1 VAKDGGVKNGKWKVG
16 PEVNPT
22 DCGLVKIAART
33 LGPLAVHFGIGSQ
46 SEKISISHVGTGRRI
61 ASTSSEEA
69 AQQIAEALAELDWE
83 MLQSDSLPPGLQIAV
98 SSILKRYESEIDHP
112 PKG

>member
-1 VAKDGGVKNGKWKVG
+1 MANGKWARKLIQID
-16 PEVNPT
+16 T
-22 DCGLVKIAART
+22 DCGLVKIPART
-33 LGPLAVHFGIGSQ
+33 LGPLAVHFGIRSQ
-46 SEKISISHVGTGRRI
+46 GEKISISQVGTGRRI
-61 ASTSSEEA
+61 ASTSCKEA